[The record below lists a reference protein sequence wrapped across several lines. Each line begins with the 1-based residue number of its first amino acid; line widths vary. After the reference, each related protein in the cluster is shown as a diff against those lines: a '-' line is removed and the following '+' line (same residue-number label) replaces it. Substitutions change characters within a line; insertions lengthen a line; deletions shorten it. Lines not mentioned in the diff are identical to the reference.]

1 MGLARTLWRGWVAA
15 LTVSLLAACAS
26 PYRSLV
32 SENSVPELKAAKDAT
47 QARGKHVV
55 MAPTLGESGPN
66 VHVAVHELEAAQTDR
81 ILVFIHGV
89 FADHE
94 TWRFVAGN
102 LARDH
107 GVWLV
112 DMPGCGQS
120 EAPSP
125 LREES
130 YTVREIA
137 ERTLQALR
145 YCLSGNQTPRLAL
158 VGHSYGAAVIVRMF
172 GDSGLRERYADVLS
186 RIDRLVLISP
196 LDIAL
201 SGPAPVYRQIA
212 EASATRMWLAG
223 SLGVLQ
229 GRVARATI
237 ASVPRDGR
245 PLREEAEKKVEILRN
260 RTRRQALQAMITKAV
275 PWTSTL
281 RPEWDAIEVVESMY
295 AEVDREC
302 LIVVGTRDEA
312 LPASMSYKMAVQ
324 LPRTCFVPLR
334 GVMHSPHIEAHDR
347 CVSLIREFVTTG
359 RVDSDVLRPRG
370 LARP

>member
-1 MGLARTLWRGWVAA
+1 MRLARTLWRAWAFV
-15 LTVSLLAACAS
+15 LVL
-26 PYRSLV
+26 SLV
-32 SENSVPELKAAKDAT
+32 SACAPPYRNLVSEDSVPELRAAKEAT
-47 QARGKHVV
+47 AAHANHTV
-55 MAPTLGESGPN
+55 MAPTLGASGPN
-66 VHVAVHELEAAQTDR
+66 LNVAVHELEAAQTDR

-112 DMPGCGQS
+112 DMPGCGAS
-120 EAPSP
+120 EAPA
-125 LREES
+125 LIHEDT

-172 GDSGLRERYADVLS
+172 GDSGLREQYGDVLA

-212 EASATRMWLAG
+212 EASPVRLRAAA
-223 SLGVLQ
+223 SLGMLQ
-229 GRVARATI
+229 NRVARATV
-237 ASVPRDGR
+237 ASVPEDGR
-245 PLREEAEKKVEILRN
+245 PLREEADKKIEILRDK
-260 RTRRQALQAMITKAV
+260 RRRQALQAMIAKAV
-275 PWTSTL
+275 PWTRTL
-281 RPEWDAIEVVESMY
+281 RPEWSSIEIIEAMY

-302 LIVVGTRDEA
+302 LILVGTRDEA

-324 LPRTCFVPLR
+324 LPKTCFVPLR

-347 CVSLIREFVTTG
+347 CASLIREFVTTG
-359 RVDSDVLRPRG
+359 RVDSDVMRMRG

>member
-1 MGLARTLWRGWVAA
+1 MGLTRTLWRVWAIGLV
-15 LTVSLLAACAS
+15 LLIGGCVS
-26 PYRSLV
+26 PYRGLV
-32 SENSVPELKAAKDAT
+32 AEDTVPELRAAKEAT
-47 QARGKHVV
+47 ATRANHTV
-55 MAPTLGESGPN
+55 MAPTLGPSGPSLN
-66 VHVAVHELEAAQTDR
+66 LAVHELEAAQTDR
-81 ILVFIHGV
+81 ILVFVHGV

-112 DMPGCGQS
+112 DMPGCGDS
-120 EAPSP
+120 ETPTVI
-125 LREES
+125 RDET

-145 YCLSGNQTPRLAL
+145 YCLSGNSTPRLAM

-172 GDSGLRERYADVLS
+172 GDPGLREKYADVLA

-201 SGPAPVYRQIA
+201 SGPAPVYKQIA
-212 EASATRMWLAG
+212 EASAMRLRVAAT
-223 SLGVLQ
+223 LGVLQ
-229 GRVARATI
+229 ARVARATV
-237 ASVPRDGR
+237 ASVTENGR
-245 PLREEAEKKVEILRN
+245 ALREEADKRIEILGDP
-260 RTRRQALQAMITKAV
+260 RRREALQAMIAKAV
-275 PWTSTL
+275 PWTKTL
-281 RPEWDAIEVVESMY
+281 RPAWSEIELVESMY
-295 AEVDREC
+295 AEVDRDC
-302 LIVVGTRDEA
+302 LILVGTRDEA

-324 LPRTCFVPLR
+324 LPRASFVPLR

-347 CVSLIREFVTTG
+347 CSSLIREFVTTG
-359 RVDSDVLRPRG
+359 RVDSDVMRPRG